1 MRLLTHNHLRC
12 QRRDVVH
19 GFPLRIQLRGES
31 SVVVSE
37 TEFDVDFIRHIVPT
51 LEARLPAARAL
62 LRALRV
68 LDAFGVGAHAQWQA
82 LCEAA
87 TSIGIDALPPS
98 VEGGRTADF
107 LSLRARVS
115 HGCCVSCVT
124 GARPSGLA
132 RCADGMLADEGFLRA
147 IHHVL
152 LDVHVMRAEL
162 VCPESGQVFPVED
175 GIPNMTLGED
185 QVAMHLG
192 AK

>member
-1 MRLLTHNHLRC
+1 MLCPRAWKVGEPRIFSLFALASPT
-12 QRRDVVH
+12 DVVC
-19 GFPLRIQLRGES
+19 R
-31 SVVVSE
+31 
-37 TEFDVDFIRHIVPT
+37 
-51 LEARLPAARAL
+51 
-62 LRALRV
+62 
-68 LDAFGVGAHAQWQA
+68 
-82 LCEAA
+82 
-87 TSIGIDALPPS
+87 
-98 VEGGRTADF
+98 
-107 LSLRARVS
+107 
-115 HGCCVSCVT
+115 VT